1 MRSRKEGLWRKA
13 VEFWVL
19 PPLKPPLSQW
29 ENDTGCKSRERWFVP
44 DAVRFQCNANFR
56 KSNSGQRESYELG
69 VVVVVV
75 VVVDWRIVE
84 G

>member
-1 MRSRKEGLWRKA
+1 
-13 VEFWVL
+13 
-19 PPLKPPLSQW
+19 
-29 ENDTGCKSRERWFVP
+29 VP

-69 VVVVVV
+69 VGVGVGGVV